1 MSRGCNWWN
10 FSKELQAAGRSEGGG
25 EGRKGALAAAAD
37 AATTSTS
44 STYVCMRVCLSLCA
58 LTGNMREFDEQ
69 GNVAEAPLPALPPP
83 L

>member
-10 FSKELQAAGRSEGGG
+10 FSKELQAAGRG
-25 EGRKGALAAAAD
+25 KGD
-37 AATTSTS
+37 KGCPGS
-44 STYVCMRVCLSLCA
+44 SCRCRHNVNVFYVRVCVRVCLSLCA